1 VGQLVLDA
9 EAGRRAPVPV
19 GLINGSIY
27 RGGQQPPLDPLAVI
41 NALQQLLGNP
51 GLPDAEIV
59 AIAGGAYSVT
69 GCEISGDVAGLLR
82 GLPAAI
88 TETGRITITD
98 VPVPARAPERP
109 SGPGKH
115 VLVAGAGRIEGF
127 LAHLV
132 IESLPGQVATTD
144 VVQAIAGRAQSRPRR
159 DFPELAERTGLPVAD
174 IAGESG
180 GCGVSIQLKLSSGS
194 DPAEVRERLREVDG
208 IAWSSSWQF
217 PAPLAAMLRSWVER
231 HRAEDLQAS
240 LTQLEQAVHDDWHRG
255 SSRA

>member
-115 VLVAGAGRIEGF
+115 VLVAGAGRIEG
-127 LAHLV
+127 V
-132 IESLPGQVATTD
+132 PG
-144 VVQAIAGRAQSRPRR
+144 
-159 DFPELAERTGLPVAD
+159 
-174 IAGESG
+174 
-180 GCGVSIQLKLSSGS
+180 
-194 DPAEVRERLREVDG
+194 
-208 IAWSSSWQF
+208 
-217 PAPLAAMLRSWVER
+217 PLG
-231 HRAEDLQAS
+231 H
-240 LTQLEQAVHDDWHRG
+240 
-255 SSRA
+255 